1 VRAANADDGAAAAS
15 GSNIGA
21 YSITS
26 SVRAS
31 TPGGTSDL
39 ILSPASAELAS
50 FTKLYSRD
58 TGEKTP
64 PATLLPIG
72 KWSAPS
78 ASLAPPPVRT
88 RGTGVTPILILPTL
102 FRPPVRPRRRG
113 VGEGWRVTS
122 PPLA

>member
-1 VRAANADDGAAAAS
+1 MGAAAAS

-64 PATLLPIG
+64 PATLLPHRQMERTVGIPRPAAG
-72 KWSAPS
+72 SNQGDGCQAHPHS
-78 ASLAPPPVRT
+78 SNSVPATRSPPPVWSR
-88 RGTGVTPILILPTL
+88 
-102 FRPPVRPRRRG
+102 
-113 VGEGWRVTS
+113 
-122 PPLA
+122 